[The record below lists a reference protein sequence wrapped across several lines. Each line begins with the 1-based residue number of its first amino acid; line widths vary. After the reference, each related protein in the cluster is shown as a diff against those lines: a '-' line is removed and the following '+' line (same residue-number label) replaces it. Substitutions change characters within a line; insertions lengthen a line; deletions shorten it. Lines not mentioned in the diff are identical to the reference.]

1 MKLWEKR
8 LASFFRTK
16 AASFLL
22 ISGAAA
28 MIVMSHDQGAAQV
41 AILSSPHSITAD
53 PLSLIPP
60 AISGWINMAMLV
72 LVMLMLVYI
81 NRRFNVMRSQLT
93 IYTGLFLLLTAANPP
108 LSSTFTAS
116 TLLAIALLYTMV
128 LYYTVYNLRRQIRPV
143 YLGAFV
149 VGSVGLISYPA
160 FLYIPVLLMML
171 IQSRVFS
178 LRSIAAVLFGALTP
192 IWIAWGFGWLD
203 TDLRLHFY
211 LVNPRLLIST
221 PEWTQLTITAAA
233 TLLIGFF
240 TGFSVLL
247 KVMTFNARSRM
258 LNGMMTLLASF
269 SGLFMII
276 NYENIL
282 LYMTILNATVAFQ
295 TAYYLRLRKGRSGY
309 LMVIFVILTSITLY
323 FRAVS

>member
-8 LASFFRTK
+8 LAGFFRTK
-16 AASFLL
+16 AASVLL
-22 ISGAAA
+22 IGGSVA
-28 MIVMSHDQGAAQV
+28 MMVLSHDQSAAHS
-41 AILSSPHSITAD
+41 AMLSSPHSITSD
-53 PLSLIPP
+53 PFSTIPP
-60 AISGWINMAMLV
+60 SISGWINMAV
-72 LVMLMLVYI
+72 LALIMLMLVYI

-93 IYTGLFLLLTAANPP
+93 IYTGLFMLLTAANPP
-108 LSSTFTAS
+108 LSSTFSAS

-149 VGSVGLISYPA
+149 VGSVGLVSYPV
-160 FLYIPVLLMML
+160 FLYIPVLLIML

-178 LRSIAAVLFGALTP
+178 LRSIAAVILGALTP

-203 TDLRLHFY
+203 TDIRLHFY
-211 LVNPRLLIST
+211 LTDPRLLISS

-258 LNGMMTLLASF
+258 LNGMLTLLASF

-276 NYENIL
+276 NFENIL
-282 LYMTILNATVAFQ
+282 LYMTTLNATVAFQ
-295 TAYYLRLRKGRSGY
+295 TAYYFRLRKGRSGY
-309 LMVIFVILTSITLY
+309 LMVILVILTSITLY
-323 FRAVS
+323 FRALS